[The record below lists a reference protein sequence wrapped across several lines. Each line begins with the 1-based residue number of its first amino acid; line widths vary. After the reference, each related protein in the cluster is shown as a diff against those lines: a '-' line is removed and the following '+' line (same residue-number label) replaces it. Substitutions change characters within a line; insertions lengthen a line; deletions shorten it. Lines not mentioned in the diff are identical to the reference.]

1 MNKKMTINGFIN
13 TNLDQLNE
21 LTSSELRQRKL
32 LEMVQR
38 RNHVIQFDVNAPKYL
53 LEPEIKQFFDFV
65 DNYNELILFKLLW
78 ITGARISEALLLK
91 PANFVF
97 GIDSCL
103 MSLPTQKKRKLV
115 RKEEVIDE
123 NGVRQIK
130 KLYESTRGVRHIEIT
145 KNNNSQRDFIGEL
158 NRYIVTNKIG
168 KNSLLFNY
176 TRFQVYRMMKKIQ
189 SVAEAKGVVF
199 PFEITPHTFRH
210 SCAMNLVYNNVN
222 EQIIQKYLGH
232 SRIDNTRKYME
243 IFHLE
248 YDISHV
254 NF

>member
-1 MNKKMTINGFIN
+1 MTKNNIIN
-13 TNLDQLNE
+13 TDLESLRK
-21 LTSSELRQRKL
+21 SVYSELIQQKQ
-32 LEMVQR
+32 LEMIKK
-38 RNHVIQFDVNAPKYL
+38 RNHLIQFDINAPKYL

-65 DNYNELILFKLLW
+65 DNSNELMLYKILW
-78 ITGARISEALLLK
+78 VTGARISEALLLT
-91 PANFVF
+91 PAHFIF

-115 RKEEVIDE
+115 GKKEITDE
-123 NGVRQIK
+123 NGIK
-130 KLYESTRGVRHIEIT
+130 KIHKIYESARGVRHIEIT

-168 KNSLLFNY
+168 KDDLLFNY
-176 TRFQVYRMMKKIQ
+176 TRFQVGRRMEKVQ
-189 SVAEAKGVVF
+189 LVAESNGVTF

-210 SCAMNLVYNNVN
+210 SFAMNLVYNNLD
-222 EQIIQKYLGH
+222 EKIIQRYLGH
-232 SRIDNTRKYME
+232 SRIESTRKYTQ

-248 YDISHV
+248 HDISHV